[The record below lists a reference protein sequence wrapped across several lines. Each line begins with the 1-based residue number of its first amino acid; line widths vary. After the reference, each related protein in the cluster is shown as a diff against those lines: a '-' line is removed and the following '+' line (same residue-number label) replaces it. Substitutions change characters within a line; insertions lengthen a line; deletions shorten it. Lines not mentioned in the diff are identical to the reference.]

1 MSGFKKGQT
10 VYDRSGRVYEF
21 TGMMDGAAIVRPML
35 EGEDYDGNSSLYAS
49 ELAEVRPVAH
59 LCDKPPVQFINAD
72 VSLATQKLADLNAA
86 IAEASAELKNAE
98 KVNAARLEKLKR
110 YDALSR
116 IEDFIDGKMTH
127 FAIRSQYG
135 RSVEVKTFDEVMQCK
150 DDYGRFQGDIK
161 LLSLFGTRKNYPE
174 HANKDGNLLWRVNQ
188 YYDGSGGGWHI
199 VQPCLSEDEAREAA
213 AGWLD
218 GFWDEHR
225 GLSDRETRAH
235 WLSESIKSAEA
246 LGFEVPADI
255 MADFNAHRERAAKA
269 AVEKAK
275 AELEKAMQAAGGAT

>member
-1 MSGFKKGQT
+1 MSGFEKGQT

-21 TGMMDGAAIVRPML
+21 AGMMDGTAIVRPML

-49 ELAEVRPVAH
+49 ELAEALPVAR

-86 IAEASAELKNAE
+86 IAEASAELRNAE
-98 KVNAARLEKLKR
+98 KANAARLEKLKR
-110 YDALSR
+110 YGALSR

-127 FAIRSQYG
+127 FVIRSQYG
-135 RSVEVKTFDEVMQCK
+135 RSVAVKTFDEVMQCK

-188 YYDGSGGGWHI
+188 YYDGSGDGWHI
-199 VQPCLSEDEAREAA
+199 VQPCLSEDEARDIAL
-213 AGWLD
+213 GWLNEK
-218 GFWDEHR
+218 WDEHR
-225 GLSDRETRAH
+225 GLSDRDARAH
-235 WLSESIKSAEA
+235 WLAGSIESATK

-255 MADFNAHRERAAKA
+255 MADFNNQKERAAKA
-269 AVEKAK
+269 AVEKAQ
-275 AELEKAMQAAGGAT
+275 AELEKAMQAAGGAA